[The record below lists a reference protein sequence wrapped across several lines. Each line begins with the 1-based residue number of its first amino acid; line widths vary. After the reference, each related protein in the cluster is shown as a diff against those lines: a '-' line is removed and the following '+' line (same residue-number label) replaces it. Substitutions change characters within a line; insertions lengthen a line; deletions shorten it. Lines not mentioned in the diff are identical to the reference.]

1 MESLLDKLGIDWKL
15 FIAQIVNFTIILF
28 VLYRY
33 AYKPVLG
40 MLDKRAKMIARSVD
54 EAKRA
59 EASVNEAERMREDLV
74 LKARTESRKII
85 TEAKEIIAKEKE
97 NSVLSAKE
105 ESQRIIKSGFKTVE
119 QERENIKIRL
129 GKEMTNLLVLGLE
142 KVAARSIT
150 SDDQKRIVE
159 ESVNSLKFS

>member
-1 MESLLDKLGIDWKL
+1 MDKLGIDWKL

-33 AYKPVLG
+33 AYKPVLD

-54 EAKRA
+54 EAKKA
-59 EASVNEAERMREDLV
+59 EISLKEAEKMKEDMV
-74 LKARTESRKII
+74 LKARTESKKII

-97 NSVLSAKE
+97 NSLASVKE
-105 ESQRIIKSGFKTVE
+105 ESQRIIKSGLKTVE
-119 QERENIKIRL
+119 QERENAKMQL

-142 KVAARSIT
+142 KVVARSIT
-150 SDDQKRIVE
+150 PDDQKRIVE

>member
-1 MESLLDKLGIDWKL
+1 MDKLGIDWKL

-40 MLDKRAKMIARSVD
+40 MLDKRAKMVARSVD

-59 EASVNEAERMREDLV
+59 EASVNEAEKMREELV
-74 LKARTESRKII
+74 LKARTESKKII

-97 NSVLSAKE
+97 NSALSAKE
-105 ESQRIIKSGFKTVE
+105 ESRRIIKSGLKTVE
-119 QERENIKIRL
+119 QERENAKVQL

-142 KVAARSIT
+142 KVAARSLT

>member
-15 FIAQIVNFTIILF
+15 FIAQIVNFTIILL

-59 EASVNEAERMREDLV
+59 EESVNEAEQMREELV
-74 LKARTESRKII
+74 LKARTESKKII
-85 TEAKEIIAKEKE
+85 AEAKDIIAKEKE
-97 NSVLSAKE
+97 NSLLSTKE
-105 ESQRIIKSGFKTVE
+105 EGQRIIKSGMKTVE
-119 QERENIKIRL
+119 QERENAKIQL

-142 KVAARSIT
+142 KVASRSIT
-150 SDDQKRIVE
+150 SDAQKRIVE
-159 ESVNSLKFS
+159 ESVDSLKVS